1 MKTPAEWRRLRRHC
15 PHSDLIGIYGD
26 LVNAV
31 GGWRLR
37 CRDCGRYLD
46 GPVSLAKSRE
56 GEASR

>member
-1 MKTPAEWRRLRRHC
+1 MNGWWSRRSARRHC

-37 CRDCGRYLD
+37 CADCGRYLD
-46 GPVSLAKSRE
+46 GPVSLANSRKSE
-56 GEASR
+56 VEQ